1 MKNAIT
7 TLRIQN
13 FKSIKDVEMKPRRV
27 NIIIGEP
34 NVGKSNI
41 LEAMS
46 LLGGMVYDK
55 KKRFMSGFLRYERVN
70 QLFFDN
76 LVANTVQIESNRD
89 IAFITPI
96 ARKGYFQ
103 SVYINQEAFHFLW
116 GTAMGLT
123 GKTDNEWEETR
134 IDFMAGFAEYIVRN
148 PEEFNGLEYVRR
160 EFNTS
165 GNRDTDA
172 PNEQGHWK
180 PIEMIT
186 ASDQIR
192 KVHIRPYFFVKGH
205 PVIEEYG
212 TQYLQPPVGDNL
224 KNCIQA
230 FSVLRQDVAKLFAK
244 YGLKLMLHMENKQL
258 EVIKDLDGIIYSYP
272 YSSTADTLQRL
283 IFYLAAIESNDDAVI
298 LLEEPE
304 AHSFPVYV
312 SQLGRRIVASRNNQ
326 FFVATH
332 SPYLITEILEEML
345 TNDELAPELA
355 MFVAYYEDY
364 QTKVRQ
370 LDDDEVRAIRA
381 DGLDV
386 FYNMARFVPGPDTD
400 F

>member
-1 MKNAIT
+1 MKNAIH

-27 NIIIGEP
+27 NIIIGAP

-46 LLGGMVYDK
+46 LLGGEWNGPVEK
-55 KKRFMSGFLRYERVN
+55 FMGDVLRYENLR
-70 QLFFDN
+70 QLFYDN
-76 LVANTVQIESNRD
+76 LPH
-89 IAFITPI
+89 TPI
-96 ARKGYFQ
+96 SVETDRDVLLLAGHLDSEQYYNYLLLPKGVYDELLASREFARYDNDLTIPQTTRAVQSFPSWYTGRAETGKPLPHYLQTQLTANGSVSDARKD
-103 SVYINQEAFHFLW
+103 AFH
-116 GTAMGLT
+116 GTGGYGLNRPIKYYT
-123 GKTDNEWEETR
+123 FAKGITHSNGTSKTLRT
-134 IDFMAGFAEYIVRN
+134 
-148 PEEFNGLEYVRR
+148 P
-160 EFNTS
+160 
-165 GNRDTDA
+165 
-172 PNEQGHWK
+172 H
-180 PIEMIT
+180 
-186 ASDQIR
+186 
-192 KVHIRPYFFVKGH
+192 
-205 PVIEEYG
+205 
-212 TQYLQPPVGDNL
+212 GDNL
-224 KNCIQA
+224 IAVIQTQPA
-230 FSVLRQDVAKLFAK
+230 LRQEISRLFAQ
-244 YGLKLMLHMENKQL
+244 YGLKFMLRMDERRL
-258 EVIKDLDGIIYSYP
+258 EVFKDLDGVIYSYP
-272 YSSTADTLQRL
+272 YSSMADTLQRL

-312 SQLGRRIVASRNNQ
+312 SQLGRRIIKSRNNQ

-345 TNDELAPELA
+345 TDDELKPELA

-370 LDDDEVRAIRA
+370 LTEDELIAVRV

>member
-55 KKRFMSGFLRYERVN
+55 KRRFMEGMVRYEKAN

-76 LVANTVQIESNRD
+76 LVANVVMVESD
-89 IAFITPI
+89 THICVIGFGKDKT
-96 ARKGYFQ
+96 FQ
-103 SVYINQEAFHFLW
+103 SLYTNKKNWNALMNQLIPELKKSSYKNSSDEEQSIIIEERINKAF
-116 GTAMGLT
+116 
-123 GKTDNEWEETR
+123 DNAPFSPDYVAVKFKENG
-134 IDFMAGFAEYIVRN
+134 IKLPEYIDSPSISSAKEIQRVR
-148 PEEFNGLEYVRR
+148 
-160 EFNTS
+160 
-165 GNRDTDA
+165 
-172 PNEQGHWK
+172 
-180 PIEMIT
+180 
-186 ASDQIR
+186 
-192 KVHIRPYFFVKGH
+192 IRPYLFNKRNSVNQ
-205 PVIEEYG
+205 EYN
-212 TQYLQPPVGDNL
+212 TKYLQPPSGDNL
-224 KNCIQA
+224 KSVIQTYA
-230 FSVLRQDVAKLFAK
+230 PLRQEVTRLFSR

-258 EVIKDLDGIIYSYP
+258 EVIKDLDGVIYSYP

-304 AHSFPVYV
+304 AHSYPVYV
-312 SQLGRRIVASRNNQ
+312 SQLGQRIVESRNNQ

-345 TNDELAPELA
+345 TDDELTPELA

-364 QTKVRQ
+364 RTKVRQ
-370 LDDDEVRAIRA
+370 LTDDEVIAIRA

-386 FYNMARFVPGPDTD
+386 FYNMARFVPGPDNKL
-400 F
+400 

>member
-13 FKSIKDVEMKPRRV
+13 FKSIKDVTLAPRRV

-46 LLGGMVYDK
+46 LLGGMFFDGDRK
-55 KKRFMSGFLRYERVN
+55 FMEGQIRYETIRN
-70 QLFFDN
+70 LFYDN
-76 LVANTVQIESNRD
+76 DWSKEISVVGEKVGAARLRKAGEQVQVVFGDGKMRRLPRRKTEGEIDEVMEGVF
-89 IAFITPI
+89 AAIT
-96 ARKGYFQ
+96 
-103 SVYINQEAFHFLW
+103 S
-116 GTAMGLT
+116 
-123 GKTDNEWEETR
+123 EETR
-134 IDFMAGFAEYIVRN
+134 RQGSKNQSLVSFEYCN
-148 PEEFNGLEYVRR
+148 
-160 EFNTS
+160 
-165 GNRDTDA
+165 
-172 PNEQGHWK
+172 HWK
-180 PIEMIT
+180 SFVNNDGSLTLKEWSHPKPAISVKKYAFQKQTPVGKTYDE
-186 ASDQIR
+186 SYL
-192 KVHIRPYFFVKGH
+192 RPPF
-205 PVIEEYG
+205 
-212 TQYLQPPVGDNL
+212 GDNL
-224 KNCIQA
+224 LEIIATAPSA
-230 FSVLRQDVAKLFAK
+230 FRKVVGQFFAPFNYHPVLRPEDGKLEIQKTVDGVAFA
-244 YGLKLMLHMENKQL
+244 
-258 EVIKDLDGIIYSYP
+258 VP
-272 YSSTADTLQRL
+272 YSLIADTLQRL

-312 SQLGRRIVASRNNQ
+312 SQLGRRIVQSRNNQ

-332 SPYLITEILEEML
+332 SPYLITEVLEEML

-355 MFVAYYEDY
+355 LFVAYYEDY